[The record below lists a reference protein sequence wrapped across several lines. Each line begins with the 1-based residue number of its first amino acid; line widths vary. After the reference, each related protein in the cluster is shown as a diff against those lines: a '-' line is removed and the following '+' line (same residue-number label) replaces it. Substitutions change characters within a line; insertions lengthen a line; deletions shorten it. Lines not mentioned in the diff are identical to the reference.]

1 MDCAIMLQAR
11 MGSTRLPGKVL
22 QPVLGKPLIAYAVE
36 RLQKVAAAELWVLTS
51 QLPGDDPI
59 EAWCQ
64 QNQIRCYRGS
74 ENDVLDRYYQASQKS
89 QAQWIL
95 RVTGDC
101 PLIDPDI
108 INQMLAL
115 LEETQQE
122 QPKDR
127 PDYLS
132 NTLERTFP
140 RGLDAEL
147 IHRTALETAWQEARL
162 PVEREHVTPFI
173 YRHPERFKLKQYR
186 QENDLSAMRWTVD
199 TPEDFK
205 LIEAIITELA
215 PLQPD
220 FRQKDILAL
229 LEKHPD
235 WILWNAHIEQIK
247 VSR

>member
-1 MDCAIMLQAR
+1 
-11 MGSTRLPGKVL
+11 MGSTRLSGKVL
-22 QPVLGKPLIAYAVE
+22 KPVLGKPLLAYAVE
-36 RLQKVAAAELWVLTS
+36 RLQQVSQASELWVLTS
-51 QLPGDDPI
+51 QLANDDPI
-59 EAWCQ
+59 EQWCLE
-64 QNQIRCYRGS
+64 NQLQCYRGS
-74 ENDVLDRYYQASQKS
+74 ENDVLDRYYQAMQHS
-89 QAQWIL
+89 QADWIL

-115 LEETQQE
+115 LEKTQQE
-122 QPKDR
+122 QPNGR

-132 NTLERTFP
+132 NTLDRTFP
-140 RGLDAEL
+140 RGLDTEL
-147 IHRTALETAWQEARL
+147 IHKNALETAWKEAKL
-162 PVEREHVTPFI
+162 PAEREHVTPFI

-186 QENDLSAMRWTVD
+186 QENDFSSMRWTVD

-215 PLQPD
+215 PVQPD

-235 WILWNAHIEQIK
+235 WLLWNAHIEQVK
-247 VSR
+247 VSS